1 MAPGSE
7 RDVLNRAKTF
17 VICNASAT
25 NLRIN
30 PDFSAVFG
38 YLNVNLSSPRAN
50 LTYPR
55 DNRFFLLENGSEILY
70 NIEKSER
77 GAEMKN
83 GKICILIAD
92 DEKEIRDILRLLLE
106 GEGYAVL
113 TAEDGREAIA
123 EAAAEVDLY
132 ILDVNM
138 PEVSGFPAAAEIR
151 KHFDAPIV
159 FLTAYSTE
167 SDKVMGFSVG
177 ADDYIVK
184 PFSNMELLMRVKA
197 ILRRSSGVKAP
208 VVTEKIPFA
217 DLILD
222 TESRSVS
229 RQGEM
234 IPLTYTEFRILE
246 LFVTHKKKIYSLEN
260 IYQSIWGEDAVGDSA
275 IMVHIKNI
283 RKKLGDDSRN
293 PKYIKTAWGRGYY
306 VDQ

>member
-92 DEKEIRDILRLLLE
+92 DEKEIRDILRLLLT
-106 GEGYAVL
+106 GEGYAVC
-113 TAEDGREAIA
+113 TAENGKEALVLA
-123 EAAAEVDLY
+123 SAEVDLY
-132 ILDVNM
+132 LLDVNM
-138 PEVSGFPAAAEIR
+138 PELSGFMAGSEIR
-151 KHFDAPIV
+151 KQFNAPII
-159 FLTAYSTE
+159 FLTAYSGE
-167 SDKVMGFSVG
+167 SDKVMGFSAG

-197 ILRRSSGVKAP
+197 ILRRSARGTAP
-208 VVTEKIPFA
+208 AQE
-217 DLILD
+217 
-222 TESRSVS
+222 E
-229 RQGEM
+229 
-234 IPLTYTEFRILE
+234 
-246 LFVTHKKKIYSLEN
+246 KKIYSLEN
-260 IYQSIWGEDAVGDSA
+260 IYQSIWEEDAVGDSA

-283 RKKLGDDSRN
+283 RKKLEDDSRN
-293 PKYIKTAWGRGYY
+293 PRYIKTAWGRGYY

>member
-1 MAPGSE
+1 MYKILIVEDDETIRNGI
-7 RDVLNRAKTF
+7 KT
-17 VICNASAT
+17 
-25 NLRIN
+25 
-30 PDFSAVFG
+30 
-38 YLNVNLSSPRAN
+38 
-50 LTYPR
+50 
-55 DNRFFLLENGSEILY
+55 LLELQGYYVDIAVNGVDGLKKFDETYSLVIMDIIMPLLSGIDACKKLREESSVPIL
-70 NIEKSER
+70 
-77 GAEMKN
+77 
-83 GKICILIAD
+83 
-92 DEKEIRDILRLLLE
+92 
-106 GEGYAVL
+106 
-113 TAEDGREAIA
+113 
-123 EAAAEVDLY
+123 
-132 ILDVNM
+132 
-138 PEVSGFPAAAEIR
+138 
-151 KHFDAPIV
+151 
-159 FLTAYSTE
+159 FLTAKSSE
-167 SDKVMGFSVG
+167 IDIMQGFEVG
-177 ADDYIVK
+177 GDDYLVK

-234 IPLTYTEFRILE
+234 IPLTYTEFQILE
-246 LFVTHKKKIYSLEN
+246 LLVTHKKKIYSLEN